1 MNTNSKPQLVY
12 MRKMVTICLLS
23 VSLAALAQEEP
34 AKPNLGKK
42 VVEKAK
48 STGENRT
55 EQTTDKVVN
64 KAGDKVDKAID
75 DLLDG
80 KLFKKKKKKPTEEE
94 AAAAKKKNSET
105 AESTDTPA
113 EVAEKPTTTPAPTA
127 ASGKFDFVPG
137 DKQLFFDNFDRLAVG
152 DFPAEINTNASGE
165 IVTLNNKPGK
175 WLRMSKNGAFVPD
188 YTQKLPDNC
197 TIEFEVGI
205 NGDPSN
211 NYSGFGLNFST
222 LADELIKDMF
232 FSKGTSIL
240 YLHPGAS
247 EASIAILPTNGTEI
261 NNSVAMPQWSVKN
274 GTTFVKLSLWRQK
287 GRLRL
292 YLNEEKLLDVPRF
305 FSENT
310 TYSFA
315 FFRSFFNECDV
326 YLTNFRYAVAGADTR
341 NKLLTEGK
349 FTTNEILFDTNSDK
363 IKPESNNIISE
374 IGKLLT
380 ENAGVN
386 IKIIG
391 HTDNDG
397 DAAANMVLSKK
408 RAEAVKMRLAYGFG
422 IEETRIQTD
431 GKGASMPL
439 NANKTAEEKA
449 INRRVEFIKL

>member
-1 MNTNSKPQLVY
+1 

-23 VSLAALAQEEP
+23 VSLAAVAQEDP

-80 KLFKKKKKKPTEEE
+80 KLFKKKKKKPTEVEE
-94 AAAAKKKNSET
+94 AAAKKKNSEN
-105 AESTDTPA
+105 AESTDTQPD
-113 EVAEKPTTTPAPTA
+113 VSPKPITAPTSA
-127 ASGKFDFVPG
+127 AGKFDFVTG
-137 DKQLFFDNFDRLAVG
+137 EKQLFFDNFERLSMG

-165 IVTLNNKPGK
+165 IVALNNKPGK

-205 NGDPSN
+205 NGEPSN
-211 NYSGFGLNFST
+211 NYSGFGLNFT
-222 LADELIKDMF
+222 TVADDLMKDMF
-232 FSKGTSIL
+232 FSKGTSVL
-240 YLHPGAS
+240 YLHPGAA
-247 EASIAILPTNGTEI
+247 EASIAIIPTSGTEI
-261 NNSVAMPQWSVKN
+261 SNSVAMPQWSVKD
-274 GTTFVKLSLWRQK
+274 GTTFVKVSLWRQK

-292 YLNEEKLLDVPRF
+292 YLNEDKLLDVPRF
-305 FSENT
+305 FTENT

-315 FFRSFFNECDV
+315 FFRHFFNDCEV
-326 YLTNFRYAVAGADTR
+326 YLTNFRYAVAAADTR

-363 IKPESNNIISE
+363 IKPESNNILAE
-374 IGKLLT
+374 MGKLLT
-380 ENAGVN
+380 DNPGVN

-391 HTDNDG
+391 HTDSDG

-422 IEETRIQTD
+422 IDEGRIQTD

-439 NANKTAEEKA
+439 NGNKTTEEKA